1 MQCARTTTFQVDSI
15 VGDAPVMSLEACW
28 SFFWNLY
35 FLNVKDI
42 LNAGR
47 VWATWTF
54 QVVEIHLLSQ
64 ERERDDRFQS
74 YSLVAF
80 TTALKTG
87 LSHNLLS
94 VAQNCGTIPFIAIKH
109 FSNFSKVHIWYFM
122 HFTPEDNLQPPTFVR
137 ALCPYIVII
146 IMIFPFHKIRVLTFR
161 LIYSALIVW
170 WL

>member
-1 MQCARTTTFQVDSI
+1 MLKTSWMLVGFELLELSKWWKSI
-15 VGDAPVMSLEACW
+15 FSH
-28 SFFWNLY
+28 
-35 FLNVKDI
+35 K
-42 LNAGR
+42 R
-47 VWATWTF
+47 
-54 QVVEIHLLSQ
+54 

-74 YSLVAF
+74 YNLVAF